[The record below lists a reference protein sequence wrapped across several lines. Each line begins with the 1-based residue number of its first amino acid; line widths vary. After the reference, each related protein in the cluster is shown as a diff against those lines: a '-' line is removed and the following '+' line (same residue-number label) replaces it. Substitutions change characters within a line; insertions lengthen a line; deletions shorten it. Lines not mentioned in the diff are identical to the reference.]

1 MFSPVVIVNFLQIR
15 VNKRTSKT
23 IIIFHF
29 VAENVLTMGHMKI
42 ILNVVAETFFVAVAI
57 I

>member
-1 MFSPVVIVNFLQIR
+1 MFSTVVIVNFLQIR

-29 VAENVLTMGHMKI
+29 VSENVLTMGHMKI